1 MKIKGLGMKKEDIN
15 GAASDKII
23 ADYVRKYCPELLE
36 TDDFIVFQFLELSEQ
51 YFATVVKAMG
61 TVKGAAVKKYCKDCE
76 ANDMGFCDLLGQ
88 IVKDDDECRHK
99 AKGKI

>member
-1 MKIKGLGMKKEDIN
+1 MKKEDIN

-23 ADYVRKYCPELLE
+23 SDYVRKYCPELLK

-76 ANDMGFCDLLGQ
+76 ANDLGFCDLLGQ
-88 IVKDDDECRHK
+88 IVKGDDECRCK